1 MWGFQEKFWCLS
13 FHSILT
19 VKNVRIFSCSTSSKA
34 NFFQVSIYF
43 HALVFLPEQLLARRM
58 KEKTNTYSKKFDFRV
73 SIFFF
78 FQLPSYS
85 DSLRGTSPLDSL
97 YSEKRAELAQ
107 ARKRDYEK
115 NTTVEKFSE
124 TDKLIAAQA
133 RKRESEKNTY
143 VEKYND
149 IDALIH
155 QLENEGLAD

>member
-1 MWGFQEKFWCLS
+1 MLWFSYLS
-13 FHSILT
+13 SYWPGGW
-19 VKNVRIFSCSTSSKA
+19 KK
-34 NFFQVSIYF
+34 
-43 HALVFLPEQLLARRM
+43 
-58 KEKTNTYSKKFDFRV
+58 KTNTYSKKFDFRV

-107 ARKRDYEK
+107 ARKKDYEK
-115 NTTVEKFSE
+115 SIAENTAVEKFSE
-124 TDKLIAAQA
+124 TDFLIAAQA
-133 RKRESEKNTY
+133 RKREREKNTY

-155 QLENEGLAD
+155 QLENEGLADWSWHRVIKIVKYLQCTYLFISCITLRTNIANKQTNN

>member
-1 MWGFQEKFWCLS
+1 
-13 FHSILT
+13 
-19 VKNVRIFSCSTSSKA
+19 
-34 NFFQVSIYF
+34 
-43 HALVFLPEQLLARRM
+43 M
-58 KEKTNTYSKKFDFRV
+58 KEKKNTYSKKFDFRV

-107 ARKRDYEK
+107 ARKKDYEK
-115 NTTVEKFSE
+115 SIAENTAVEKFSE
-124 TDKLIAAQA
+124 TDFLIAAQA
-133 RKRESEKNTY
+133 RKREREKNTY